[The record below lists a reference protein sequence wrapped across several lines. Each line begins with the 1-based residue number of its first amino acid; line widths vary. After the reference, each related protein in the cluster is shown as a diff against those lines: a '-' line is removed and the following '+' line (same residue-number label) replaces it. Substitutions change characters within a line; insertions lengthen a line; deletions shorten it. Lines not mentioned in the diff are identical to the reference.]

1 MMDRKEMLMLED
13 LENARKYSLKH
24 GTVWAASNGNE
35 IIWSDSRSQVNR
47 PGFWICSIFEA
58 GHRVEA

>member
-1 MMDRKEMLMLED
+1 MNEEQMLMD
-13 LENARKYSLKH
+13 LENARRYSEAH

-35 IIWSDSRSQVNR
+35 IIWSDSRSQVIR
-47 PGFWICSIFEA
+47 DGFWICSIFEH

>member
-1 MMDRKEMLMLED
+1 MTQEEMMMHD
-13 LENARKYSLKH
+13 LENARQYSIDK

-35 IIWSDSRSQVNR
+35 IIWSDSRSQVDR
-47 PGFWICSIFEA
+47 PGFWICSIFEY